1 MIIMTMVMI
10 FCRCLMMMNGDD
22 CFLRRYNMYG
32 APVFKQES
40 ALGNMKK
47 GANAVAKRAKQGIIV
62 DDDDDDGIDE
72 AVPII
77 CLLISSIYLPSSS
90 SQPPSSSSSY
100 IITIIIIII
109 IIHT

>member
-1 MIIMTMVMI
+1 
-10 FCRCLMMMNGDD
+10 MMMMYDDD

-62 DDDDDDGIDE
+62 VDDDDHDEDDDDDGGVVVMMMMMMM
-72 AVPII
+72 ASTR
-77 CLLISSIYLPSSS
+77 LYPSSVC
-90 SQPPSSSSSY
+90 
-100 IITIIIIII
+100 
-109 IIHT
+109 

>member
-1 MIIMTMVMI
+1 
-10 FCRCLMMMNGDD
+10 MMMYDDD

-62 DDDDDDGIDE
+62 VDDDGGG
-72 AVPII
+72 VVVMMMMMTSTR
-77 CLLISSIYLPSSS
+77 LYPSSVC
-90 SQPPSSSSSY
+90 
-100 IITIIIIII
+100 
-109 IIHT
+109 

>member
-1 MIIMTMVMI
+1 
-10 FCRCLMMMNGDD
+10 
-22 CFLRRYNMYG
+22 MYG

-47 GANAVAKRAKQGIIV
+47 GANAVAKRAKQGIIG
-62 DDDDDDGIDE
+62 DDEDGIDE

-90 SQPPSSSSSY
+90 SQPPSSSSY
-100 IITIIIIII
+100 IITIIIDA
-109 IIHT
+109 